1 MPLRINYPTQLIT
14 TVGQQVRI
22 ALPALNSR
30 TLTSYVVT
38 TSAEAIVG
46 AESLAVTAL
55 TTRIYAGDRLK
66 FGPSS
71 ILAVVA
77 EDCAVGATAIPTLP
91 LTAVIATGLT
101 ATTFATLFVAG
112 ATDAS
117 PSSQPKTTDATN
129 FNSGAGSEMAV
140 VGTSR
145 TLSFTFNRIEGDV
158 GGDALMQVLYN
169 DAYYNREIFAFVER
183 TNGEIY
189 SGAAIATT
197 GAQQGPV
204 QEKVT
209 MNVNLQFQGTSFQFT
224 PSPNASTVFA

>member
-1 MPLRINYPTQLIT
+1 MPLQINYPTQLIT

-30 TLTSYVVT
+30 TLTEYTIT
-38 TSAEAIVG
+38 TSADAILG

-55 TTRIYAGDRLK
+55 TTKLYAGERLK
-66 FGPSS
+66 FGPSNL
-71 ILAVVA
+71 LAVVA
-77 EDCAVGATAIPTLP
+77 DDCAVGATTIPTLP
-91 LTAVIATGLT
+91 LGAEIETALT
-101 ATTFATLFVAG
+101 ARTYATLFVAG

-140 VGTSR
+140 IGTSR

-169 DAYYNREIFAFVER
+169 DDYYNREIYAFVER

-209 MNVNLQFQGTSFQFT
+209 MNVNLQFQGTSFRFQ
-224 PSPNASTVFA
+224 PSATAETVFP